1 MDSLIVIKDCLIH
14 MIDNCEKDG
23 TIHETMRQLRFYF
36 DLFCENDYAYKGVE
50 LCNRLILSYEYKNG
64 EMPTF
69 LYNRIVELR
78 DRFFICQQRGE

>member
-50 LCNRLILSYEYKNG
+50 LCNRMLMVGGWSREFRQEISDLAYKYDQAHIG
-64 EMPTF
+64 RPMK
-69 LYNRIVELR
+69 
-78 DRFFICQQRGE
+78 